1 VNIPTR
7 RLGVTCV
14 TGVAL
19 ALAATACSS
28 GPAHNAG
35 APTTTSAAASSTT
48 AAPSAADQKTANS
61 VVLSAADLPGSWASG
76 AVTTNDESGDVQ
88 TDACLGIADSD
99 DDETAYAGSPTLTQN
114 MIQGTSK
121 TDVYTPTAVVAEDL
135 RGSTSPK
142 VQSCLSQLFRS
153 QIPSLSDFK
162 YTRAPLPSAAGSL
175 QGFNFTGS
183 FVTGQGT
190 SATEANIDQIGLT
203 RGRIEVAI
211 DIITQNTAIPAAL
224 VAAATGAI
232 AKDLNALPA
241 S

>member
-1 VNIPTR
+1 VIIPTR

-14 TGVAL
+14 TSVAL

-28 GPAHNAG
+28 GPAHKAG
-35 APTTTSAAASSTT
+35 TPTSTAAATSTT
-48 AAPSAADQKTANS
+48 AAPSAADQKLANA
-61 VVLSAADLPGSWASG
+61 VVLSSADLPGSWASG
-76 AVTTNDESGDVQ
+76 AVATNDEAGDVQ

-99 DDETAYAGSPTLTQN
+99 SDETAYAGSPTLTQN
-114 MIQGTSK
+114 MIQITSQ
-121 TDVYTPTAVVAEDL
+121 TTVYTTAAVVAEDL

-142 VQSCLSQLFRS
+142 VQTCLRRLFTS
-153 QIPSLSDFK
+153 EISGLSDFK
-162 YTRAPLPSAAGSL
+162 YNRAPLPSTAGSL
-175 QGFNFTGS
+175 QGFNYTGS

-190 SATEANIDQIGLT
+190 SVTEANIDQIGLT

-211 DIITQNTAIPAAL
+211 DIITQNTTIPATL

-232 AKDLNALPA
+232 ARDLNALPA